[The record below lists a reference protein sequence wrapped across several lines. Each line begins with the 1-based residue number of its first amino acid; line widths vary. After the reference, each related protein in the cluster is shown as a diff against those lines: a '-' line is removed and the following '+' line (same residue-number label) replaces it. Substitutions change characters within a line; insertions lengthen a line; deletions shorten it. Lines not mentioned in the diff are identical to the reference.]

1 MAEIRPPL
9 DAIKSVG
16 LVDGLTLEMVRG
28 FDYLFMCFNESLRI
42 ESVVSHRV
50 SQTVE
55 RDTTLEFDGKV
66 IPLKKDCPISIFY
79 PSVHKDPHQWPEPEV
94 FEPERFSHSGK
105 GDKKWL
111 QTSDGQPRNPFAF
124 TPWMGGKRVCLGKG
138 LVETMLRFTIPLIYH
153 HWELDFV

>member
-9 DAIKSVG
+9 DAIKG
-16 LVDGLTLEMVRG
+16 AGRVDGLTLEMVRD
-28 FDYLFMCFNESLRI
+28 FDYLLMCFNESLRM

-79 PSVHKDPHQWPEPEV
+79 PSVHKDPH
-94 FEPERFSHSGK
+94 
-105 GDKKWL
+105 
-111 QTSDGQPRNPFAF
+111 
-124 TPWMGGKRVCLGKG
+124 
-138 LVETMLRFTIPLIYH
+138 
-153 HWELDFV
+153 